1 MEIQVKPGE
10 NMCTSQVARGCT
22 DFAIN
27 LYQAVLLESPNQNI
41 FFSPVNI
48 ALSLGMTL
56 AGSKN
61 KTAEQIRS
69 ALGVSS
75 LAEDEVHH
83 GFRDF
88 LLVLKKEEEGNL
100 ILELANRIFA
110 QTGMNV
116 LSSYSS
122 ALEIFYDSDLGTVDF
137 QKDPS
142 GSMNEI
148 NSWVERTTK
157 GKISDL
163 ITKDLITPLTRMVL
177 TSAIYFKG
185 NWAREFAKG
194 TTHKKLFYISEKEA
208 VNVHMMYQ
216 EHSFRY
222 GVSEELSCSALELP
236 YRNGLV
242 SMVILLPNAIEGLEA
257 LEKSL
262 SNNAIKE
269 LIKNM
274 VKGNV
279 RVSLPKF
286 HLEENIS
293 MKKQLSRIGM
303 EDMFQHDK
311 ADLSGITGQ
320 QDLFVG
326 EVVHK
331 AFLDVS
337 EEGTEA
343 AAATGVI
350 LQKRCMLI
358 REVVEF
364 TANHPFVFL
373 ILENKYKSVLFM
385 GALKKPPVSDIVQD
399 DC

>member
-1 MEIQVKPGE
+1 MAIQVKPGE
-10 NMCTSQVARGCT
+10 NLFTSQVAGGCT

-27 LYQAVLLESPNQNI
+27 LYQAILLESPKQNI

-56 AGSKN
+56 AGAKN
-61 KTAEQIRS
+61 KTAEQIRN
-69 ALGVSS
+69 ALGLSS
-75 LAEDEVHH
+75 LAEDEIHH
-83 GFRDF
+83 GFREL

-100 ILELANRIFA
+100 TLQLENRIFA
-110 QTGMNV
+110 QTGMNIQ
-116 LSSYSS
+116 SSYSS
-122 ALEIFYDSDLGTVDF
+122 ALEMFYDSDLGSVDF

-142 GSMNEI
+142 GCTSHI
-148 NSWVERTTK
+148 NSWVEKATK

-163 ITKDLITPLTRMVL
+163 ITEGLITSLTRMVL
-177 TSAIYFKG
+177 TSAIYFKKK
-185 NWAREFAKG
+185 WAQEFAKEA
-194 TTHKKLFYISEKEA
+194 THRKLFYISEDET

-216 EHSFRY
+216 KHSFRY

-236 YRNGLV
+236 YENGFV
-242 SMVILLPNAIEGLEA
+242 SMVILLPHAIEGLGV

-262 SNNAIKE
+262 SINAIKE

-279 RVSLPKF
+279 HVWLPKF
-286 HLEENIS
+286 RLEEKLS
-293 MKKQLSRIGM
+293 MKKQLTRIGI
-303 EDMFQHDK
+303 EDMFQDEK

-326 EVVHK
+326 AVVHK
-331 AFLDVS
+331 SFVDVS

-343 AAATGVI
+343 AAATGIV
-350 LQKRCMLI
+350 LQKRSLPI
-358 REVVEF
+358 REVAEF
-364 TANHPFVFL
+364 KADHPFLFL

-385 GALKKPPVSDIVQD
+385 GAFKNPPVSDQVEGER
-399 DC
+399 